1 MRPALLI
8 APAMEQMCYGFA
20 AQFQVPHLEGRLL
33 GSPLVLT
40 HWLVSHTRPVL
51 APPGTTGSGVAAE

>member
-20 AQFQVPHLEGRLL
+20 AQFQVPHLAGRLL

-40 HWLVSHTRPVL
+40 H
-51 APPGTTGSGVAAE
+51 